1 MQGKSL
7 EMPDDFLRKMADVIK
22 VLGNGQRLKI
32 AQILEIHGET
42 GAGRISELCEISQ
55 AITSQHLTQ
64 MRRTGLVE
72 SRREGNQVFY
82 RLEGEHAKTIIT
94 CLRKKYMEMQGVSKK
109 KVM

>member
-1 MQGKSL
+1 MRGKPL
-7 EMPDDFLRKMADVIK
+7 DMPEEFLRKMADVIK
-22 VLGNGQRLKI
+22 VLANGQRLKI
-32 AQILEIHGET
+32 AQILEIYDET
-42 GAGRISELCEISQ
+42 GAGRISELCGMSQ

-94 CLRKKYMEMQGVSKK
+94 CLRKKYMEVQGASKK
-109 KVM
+109 R